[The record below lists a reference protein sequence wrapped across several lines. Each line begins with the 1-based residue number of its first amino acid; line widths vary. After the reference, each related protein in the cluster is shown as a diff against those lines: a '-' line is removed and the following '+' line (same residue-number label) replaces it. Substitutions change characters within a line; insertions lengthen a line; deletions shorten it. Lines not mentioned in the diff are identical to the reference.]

1 MILRRWLASLM
12 TRLRGR
18 AAEQEVDDELRT
30 HLEMAVEEN
39 LARGMSE
46 REATRA
52 ARRSLGVVS
61 SIKEA
66 RRQADSLYWLDTLLQ
81 DLRYG
86 VRILCRSPRFSVAVV
101 LILGLGV
108 GMTTAV
114 FAIVDSLLLNAVPF
128 AGSHRLVELHTR
140 GPYGSAPRQ
149 PAWMVE
155 HWQSETTLF
164 ERVEAYARLERV
176 FIGDREPETL
186 QGARIAP
193 GLLRLLGVGPRLG
206 RAFAADESASAVGI
220 ISHATWQTRF
230 GGDAGIVGRTLR
242 FTDGAL
248 TIVGVMPASF
258 RFPDAHTAFWEPLDV
273 RRHAAADDPR
283 RPAVSVL
290 ARLGPGV
297 SFEQADARAAAL
309 ARQWNAEWIE
319 TGQTT
324 RLGPLNEL
332 AAQGFAADHWWV
344 RQRRGAL
351 FLLFG
356 AVACVLLIACA
367 NAANLFLSHALSRRR
382 ELAIRA
388 AAGAG
393 RLRLCRQLCTE
404 SIVTS
409 FLAGLLG
416 LAFAAWVIRLV
427 ATAVP
432 PDLARELLNPI
443 DVDARVASWAVL
455 VSLLAG
461 IAATLPPALRGIGG
475 DLVGAIQG
483 RGAGGTVG
491 HRRFRGGMVVVQNAL
506 AVILLIGALLMG
518 RSLWTLLDVDIGW
531 TAENAVALEPRL
543 SGARYAG
550 AEARS
555 AFLEQ
560 VAERIAAAPGVEFAA
575 AAEQVPFVPGSL
587 SFGTIETDQASLPE
601 MEVTINH
608 VPSRYFRTAGI
619 PLLQGRGFAPDAA
632 EQDAAIIGRDLAERL
647 WPSGAA
653 IGRRVRMPRVSR
665 LNDGDWLTVVGV
677 AGSIQ
682 VNGFDLDR
690 ADAYEIYLPWASPS
704 AAGWKWPRFVLVRT
718 IAGADPVGL
727 LKQQVWRLDPEL
739 PVTVHV
745 MEDVV
750 GTALAEP
757 RFYLTLLGAFAAL
770 AVLLAGAGLYAVVAY
785 ETSARTHEIG
795 VRVALGATRG
805 AVIRHLLARSI
816 LHFAAGAGVG
826 LLGALALTRLLAP
839 LLYRTSPTDPT
850 TFAAAV
856 CFLLATALA
865 GASLPA
871 RRAARADPL
880 AALRTQ

>member
-12 TRLRGR
+12 TRLRGS
-18 AAEQEVDDELRT
+18 AAEREIDEELRT

-52 ARRSLGVVS
+52 AHRSLGVTS

-128 AGSHRLVELHTR
+128 AESQRLVELNQS
-140 GPYGSAPRQ
+140 GPTGGGPRQ
-149 PAWMVE
+149 PAEMVE
-155 HWQSETTLF
+155 SWRNETALF
-164 ERVEAYARLERV
+164 DRVETYYRVERV
-176 FIGDREPETL
+176 FTGAGEPEAM
-186 QGARIAP
+186 QGAQTSP
-193 GLLRLLGVGPRLG
+193 GLLPLLGIAPALG
-206 RAFAADESASAVGI
+206 RAFAPDEAATPVGI

-230 GGDAGIVGRTLR
+230 GGHAGIVGRTLR
-242 FTDGAL
+242 FTDRVL

-258 RFPDAHTAFWEPLDV
+258 RFPDANTVFWEPFDV
-273 RRHAAADDPR
+273 QSRGVSDDR
-283 RPAVSVL
+283 RPRFVSVL
-290 ARLGPGV
+290 ARLRHDV
-297 SFEQADARAAAL
+297 SFEQADARVAAL
-309 ARQWNAEWIE
+309 APQWNPEWASN
-319 TGQTT
+319 GVTT
-324 RLGPLNEL
+324 RLTSLNQY
-332 AAQGFAADHWWV
+332 AALGIDADHWWV
-344 RQRRGAL
+344 QKQRSV
-351 FLLFG
+351 LLLLLG

-367 NAANLFLSHALSRRR
+367 NVANLFLSHALSRRR

-393 RLRLCRQLCTE
+393 PLRLCRQLCTE

-416 LAFAAWVIRLV
+416 LALAAWVTRLV

-443 DVDARVASWAVL
+443 DVDAHVASWAVL

-461 IAATLPPALRGIGG
+461 IAATLPPALRAVGG

-483 RGAGGTVG
+483 RGADGTVG

-506 AVILLIGALLMG
+506 AVMLLIGALLMG
-518 RSLWTLLDVDIGW
+518 RSLWTLLDVDVGW

-543 SGARYAG
+543 SGERYAG

-560 VAERIAAAPGVEFAA
+560 VAERIATAPGVKFAA
-575 AAEQVPFVPGSL
+575 AAEQVPFLPGSL
-587 SFGTIETDQASLPE
+587 SFGTVETDQASLPE
-601 MEVTINH
+601 TEVTINH
-608 VPSRYFRTAGI
+608 VPSRYLRAAGI

-632 EQDAAIIGRDLAERL
+632 ERDVAIISRDLAERL

-653 IGRRVRMPRVSR
+653 IGRRIRMPRVSR

-690 ADAYEIYLPWASPS
+690 ADSYEIYLPWAGSS
-704 AAGWKWPRFVLVRT
+704 VAGWKWPRFVLVRT
-718 IAGADPVGL
+718 VAGADPIGL
-727 LKQQVWRLDPEL
+727 LKQHFWQLDPEL

-757 RFYLTLLGAFAAL
+757 RFHMTLLAAFAVL

-805 AVIRHLLARSI
+805 AVIRHLLARST
-816 LHFAAGAGVG
+816 LHSAAGAGVG

-839 LLYRTSPTDPT
+839 LLYQTSPTDPT
-850 TFAAAV
+850 MFAAAV

-871 RRAARADPL
+871 RRAARTDPL
-880 AALRTQ
+880 AALRTE